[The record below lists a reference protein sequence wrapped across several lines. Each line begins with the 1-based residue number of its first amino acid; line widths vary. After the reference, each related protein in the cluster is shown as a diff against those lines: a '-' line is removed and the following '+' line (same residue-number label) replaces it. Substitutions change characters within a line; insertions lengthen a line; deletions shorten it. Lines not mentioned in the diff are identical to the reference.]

1 VNALAATSG
10 DTVASEPV
18 RTNGAAPVAVVSAAP
33 IPRSRLVGADRPV
46 PLLDGRHVRYIN
58 LDNAA
63 STPALRSVV
72 DTIEEFLPY
81 YSGVHR
87 GTGYKS
93 RLSTAVFEQAREIVG
108 PREIVGQ
115 FVGADPDRDVV
126 VFTKNT
132 TEAINKV
139 AHTLRLDRDAVV
151 VTTGLE
157 HHSNE
162 LPWRSRTHIERV
174 AVCSDGALDIE
185 HVELLLRKHA
195 GRCPLLAVSG
205 ASNVTGVVQ
214 PIHELAAK
222 VHAVGGRIL
231 VDAAQLAPHRRID
244 MRPHGDPGH
253 LDFVAMSAH
262 KIYAPYGT
270 GALVGPRDAFGPE
283 PYDPGGGTV
292 RAVTTESIAWADLP
306 DREEAGSP
314 NVVGAVALAA
324 AIRELTRVDLDH
336 IARHERQLM
345 SYAIDSL
352 SRVPGLRTY
361 GPAPVSTA
369 DASAPDRLGV
379 IAFTID
385 DLDHGLVAA
394 ILGYEHGVGVRSG
407 CFCAQQY
414 VAKLLGLDPV
424 ASAAWLTR
432 ARRGDKR
439 HMPGL
444 VRISLGCYNDSS
456 DVDAAVE
463 ALRRAVAGDV
473 AGSYRADRDGSFH
486 PREYVERLLFTLDR

>member
-1 VNALAATSG
+1 VNELAATSG
-10 DTVASEPV
+10 ATVAFAPGH
-18 RTNGAAPVAVVSAAP
+18 TNGTAPDAVVSAAP

-72 DTIEEFLPY
+72 DTVEEFLPY

-108 PREIVGQ
+108 Q

-132 TEAINKV
+132 TEAINKI
-139 AHTLRLDRDAVV
+139 AHALRLDPDAVV

-162 LPWRSRTHIERV
+162 LPWRARTRIERV
-174 AVCSDGALDIE
+174 AVDRDGALDVD
-185 HVELLLRKHA
+185 HLDRLLHEHA
-195 GRCPLLAVSG
+195 GRCALLAVSG

-244 MRPHGDPGH
+244 MRRHDDPGH
-253 LDFVAMSAH
+253 LDFVVMSAH
-262 KIYAPYGT
+262 KMYAPYGT
-270 GALVGPRDAFGPE
+270 GALIGPRDAFGPA

-292 RAVTTESIAWADLP
+292 RAVTADAIAWADLP

-324 AIRELTRVDLDH
+324 ATRELTRLDLDH
-336 IARHERQLM
+336 IARHERRLI
-345 SYAIDSL
+345 SYAFDRL

-361 GPAPVSTA
+361 GPAPASTA
-369 DASAPDRLGV
+369 DSSSADRLGV

-414 VAKLLGLDPV
+414 VAGLLRLD
-424 ASAAWLTR
+424 AAESSAWLAR

-444 VRISLGCYNDSS
+444 VRISLGCYNDAG
-456 DVDAAVE
+456 DVDGAVDG
-463 ALRRAVAGDV
+463 LQRAVAGDV
-473 AGSYRADRDGSFH
+473 AGIYRADRDGSFH
-486 PREYVERLLFTLDR
+486 PQGHVERLLFTLAR

>member
-1 VNALAATSG
+1 MSELAATVDDRVVLQPG
-10 DTVASEPV
+10 RPIGVAS
-18 RTNGAAPVAVVSAAP
+18 VAVVSAPP
-33 IPRSRLVGADRPV
+33 IPRCRLVGADRPV

-72 DTIEEFLPY
+72 ETIEEFLPY

-108 PREIVGQ
+108 Q
-115 FVGADPDRDVV
+115 FVGADPDRDIV

-139 AHTLRLDRDAVV
+139 AHALRLHPDAVV
-151 VTTGLE
+151 VTTCLE

-174 AVCSDGALDIE
+174 AVDRDGALDID
-185 HVELLLRKHA
+185 HLDRLLREHA
-195 GRCPLLAVSG
+195 GRCALLAVSG

-244 MRPHGDPGH
+244 MRPHDDPGH
-253 LDFVAMSAH
+253 LDFVVMSAH
-262 KIYAPYGT
+262 KMYAPYGT

-283 PYDPGGGTV
+283 PYDSGGGTV
-292 RAVTTESIAWADLP
+292 RAVTADSIAWADLP

-324 AIRELTRVDLDH
+324 AVRELTRVGLDH
-336 IARHERQLM
+336 IARHERLLT
-345 SYAIDSL
+345 SYAIERL
-352 SRVPGLRTY
+352 SRVPDLRVH
-361 GPAPVSTA
+361 GPATVSTA
-369 DASAPDRLGV
+369 DASAVDRLGV
-379 IAFTID
+379 IAFTVD

-407 CFCAQQY
+407 CFCAHQY
-414 VAKLLGLDPV
+414 VAELLRLDPV
-424 ASAAWLTR
+424 ASAAWLER
-432 ARRGDKR
+432 ARDGDKR
-439 HMPGL
+439 HVPGL
-444 VRISLGCYNDSS
+444 VRISLGCYNDAG
-456 DVDAAVE
+456 DIDGAVAGLE
-463 ALRRAVAGDV
+463 RAVAGDV
-473 AGSYRADRDGSFH
+473 VGSYRADRDGSFH
-486 PREYVERLLFTLDR
+486 PRDYVERLLFTLDR